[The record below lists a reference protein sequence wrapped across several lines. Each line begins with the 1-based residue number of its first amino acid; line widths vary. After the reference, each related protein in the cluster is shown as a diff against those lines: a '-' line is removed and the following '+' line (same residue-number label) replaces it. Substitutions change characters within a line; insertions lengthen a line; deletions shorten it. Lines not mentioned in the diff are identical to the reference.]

1 MKIVQIGLLASAA
14 LLMAGCATEEYRVA
28 ANECQAPALQTYPVV
43 MQPHMFRR
51 SREVMVPDG
60 STICETTEVNSKNK
74 RGNVSQSQSVCRPG
88 MLDMNAGNRDAYL
101 SQCAKD
107 LCLKRYGN
115 LDCKVKK

>member
-88 MLDMNAGNRDAYL
+88 MRDMNA
-101 SQCAKD
+101 
-107 LCLKRYGN
+107 
-115 LDCKVKK
+115 